1 MPNDKDEQMTFDDLD
16 RVEPDQKKRA
26 RKRKTA
32 KILEEIQEKIIDV
45 EFSDVM
51 RKSYIDYSMSV
62 ITARALPDVRDG
74 LKPVQRRIIYD
85 MQELG
90 TTSDKPYRKV
100 ARVVGDTMG
109 KYHPHGDSSLEGALV
124 VMAQDW
130 KQMEPLVDGHGNFGS
145 IEGDEAAASRY
156 IECRLTKYAEDV
168 LLSDIK
174 ENTID
179 LVPNYDE
186 ELTEPSVLPCKLPH
200 LLINGSEGIAVGM
213 ATSMPTHNTAE
224 VIDAAIWYLD
234 HEKDATIDGIMEIL
248 PGPDF
253 PTGGIVS
260 NKADLKEIYATG
272 SGRIKVRGK
281 VEVEQEKGGKERLVI
296 TEIPYPMIG
305 DGIGKFLQAVADLV
319 ENKTLTEIV
328 DISNQSS
335 KEGIRIV
342 LDLRKGA
349 DTEQIENILY
359 KKTRLEDTF
368 GCNFLAISNG
378 RPETMSILD
387 IYREYAAF
395 QYEIHTRLFENLLK
409 KADRR
414 REIDEG
420 LLKAIDVVD
429 TIVEVLRGSRTVA
442 QARECLMTGN
452 IEGIRFKTEEARVQ
466 AQTLRFTEVQA
477 QSILELRLARLVG
490 LEIEQIQEDYDKI
503 VKNINRYKKLLGS
516 RSAMR
521 SEIKKELEG
530 LKAKYGR
537 PRKTLI
543 TDAKEI
549 VIKEKPEE
557 ILPVWV
563 LIDRF
568 HYMRAVSEQIFDK
581 NKDQLE
587 GENKYVFHTQTD
599 QRLIAF
605 TDTGKAH
612 TIKVRD
618 IPYGRLKDKGTPI
631 DNISGHDS
639 KTENIIQIL
648 PLDPEQ
654 ELVFVSSDGYVKR
667 VSMQE
672 FDVTRRTIDSTK
684 LSPGATVVYV
694 APYDSK
700 RTLMLTSANRYGIRF
715 QQEEIPVQGK
725 VARGAIGLKL
735 EEGDHIE
742 EVSDNGLIH
751 LSKRGGKGKKR

>member
-272 SGRIKVRGK
+272 FGRIKVRGK

-305 DGIGKFLQAVADLV
+305 DGIGKFLQA
-319 ENKTLTEIV
+319 
-328 DISNQSS
+328 
-335 KEGIRIV
+335 
-342 LDLRKGA
+342 
-349 DTEQIENILY
+349 
-359 KKTRLEDTF
+359 
-368 GCNFLAISNG
+368 
-378 RPETMSILD
+378 P
-387 IYREYAAF
+387 
-395 QYEIHTRLFENLLK
+395 
-409 KADRR
+409 
-414 REIDEG
+414 
-420 LLKAIDVVD
+420 
-429 TIVEVLRGSRTVA
+429 
-442 QARECLMTGN
+442 
-452 IEGIRFKTEEARVQ
+452 
-466 AQTLRFTEVQA
+466 
-477 QSILELRLARLVG
+477 ILERRHPHRAGPAQR
-490 LEIEQIQEDYDKI
+490 
-503 VKNINRYKKLLGS
+503 
-516 RSAMR
+516 
-521 SEIKKELEG
+521 
-530 LKAKYGR
+530 GR
-537 PRKTLI
+537 
-543 TDAKEI
+543 
-549 VIKEKPEE
+549 
-557 ILPVWV
+557 
-563 LIDRF
+563 
-568 HYMRAVSEQIFDK
+568 HRAD
-581 NKDQLE
+581 
-587 GENKYVFHTQTD
+587 
-599 QRLIAF
+599 
-605 TDTGKAH
+605 
-612 TIKVRD
+612 
-618 IPYGRLKDKGTPI
+618 
-631 DNISGHDS
+631 
-639 KTENIIQIL
+639 
-648 PLDPEQ
+648 
-654 ELVFVSSDGYVKR
+654 
-667 VSMQE
+667 
-672 FDVTRRTIDSTK
+672 
-684 LSPGATVVYV
+684 
-694 APYDSK
+694 
-700 RTLMLTSANRYGIRF
+700 
-715 QQEEIPVQGK
+715 
-725 VARGAIGLKL
+725 
-735 EEGDHIE
+735 
-742 EVSDNGLIH
+742 
-751 LSKRGGKGKKR
+751 

>member
-1 MPNDKDEQMTFDDLD
+1 MPKKQDEQLSFDDLMD
-16 RVEPDQKKRA
+16 PKEEPKKN
-26 RKRKTA
+26 RKRKTKQA
-32 KILEEIQEKIIDV
+32 LEEIQEKILDV

-74 LKPVQRRIIYD
+74 LKPVQRRLIYD

-130 KQMEPLVDGHGNFGS
+130 KQYQPLVDGHGNFGS

-156 IECRLTKYAEDV
+156 IECRMTPYTEDV

-174 ENTID
+174 ENTVDFI
-179 LVPNYDE
+179 PNYDE
-186 ELTEPSVLPCKLPH
+186 ELDEPAVLPCRLPN
-200 LLINGSEGIAVGM
+200 LLINGTEGIAVGM
-213 ATSMPTHNTAE
+213 ATSMPTHNTGE

-234 HEKDATIDGIMEIL
+234 HEKQATIEDLMQIL

-253 PTGGIVS
+253 PTGGIIS
-260 NKADLKEIYATG
+260 NQSDLNAIYTTG
-272 SGRIKVRGK
+272 TGKIKVRGK
-281 VEVEQEKGGKERLVI
+281 VVIEQDKGGKEKLVI

-305 DGIGKFLQAVADLV
+305 DGIGKFLQSVADLV
-319 ENKTLTEIV
+319 ENKTLSDIV

-342 LDLRKGA
+342 LELKKGA

-368 GCNFLAISNG
+368 GCNFLAISHG

-387 IYREYAAF
+387 IYREFAAF
-395 QYEIHTRLFENLLK
+395 QYEIHTRKFENLLK
-409 KADRR
+409 KADRK

-429 TIVEVLRGSRTVA
+429 TIVEILRGSDTVA
-442 QARECLMTGN
+442 QAKTCLMTGN
-452 IEGIRFKTEEARVQ
+452 TTGIRFKTKTAEKQ
-466 AQTLRFTEVQA
+466 AKELRFTEIQA
-477 QSILELRLARLVG
+477 QSILELRLSRLVG
-490 LEIEQIQEDYDKI
+490 LELAAIQEDYDKI

-516 RSAMR
+516 HAEMR
-521 SEIKKELEG
+521 HEIVRGLES
-530 LKAKYGR
+530 LKAKYQK
-537 PRKTLI
+537 PRKTVI

-557 ILPVWV
+557 ILPVVV

-568 HYMRAVSEQIFDK
+568 HYIRAIDETLYEK
-581 NKDQLE
+581 NKEQLDPE
-587 GENKYVFHTQTD
+587 HKYVIPSATD

-612 TIKVRD
+612 TVKVKD
-618 IPYGRLKDKGTPI
+618 IPYGRLRDKGTPI
-631 DNISGHDS
+631 DNISGYDS
-639 KTENIIQIL
+639 KQENIIAIL
-648 PLDPEQ
+648 PLEVEK

-667 VSMQE
+667 VSMAE

-684 LSPGATVVYV
+684 LSPGSKVVYI
-694 APYDSK
+694 APYQDRS
-700 RTLMLTSANRYGIRF
+700 LMLTSANQYAIRF
-715 QQEEIPVQGK
+715 QQSEIPVQGK
-725 VARGAIGLKL
+725 TARGAIGMKL
-735 EEGDHIE
+735 EEGDSIA
-742 EVSDNGLIH
+742 EVSDSGLIRF
-751 LSKRGGKGKKR
+751 SKRGGKGKKR

>member
-1 MPNDKDEQMTFDDLD
+1 MPKKQDEQLSFDDLMD
-16 RVEPDQKKRA
+16 PKEEPKKS
-26 RKRKTA
+26 RKRKTKQA
-32 KILEEIQEKIIDV
+32 LEEIQEKILDV

-74 LKPVQRRIIYD
+74 LKPVQRRLIYD

-130 KQMEPLVDGHGNFGS
+130 KQYQPLVDGHGNFGS

-156 IECRLTKYAEDV
+156 IECRMTPYTEDV
-168 LLSDIK
+168 LLGDIK
-174 ENTID
+174 ENTVDFI
-179 LVPNYDE
+179 PNYDE
-186 ELTEPSVLPCKLPH
+186 ELDEPAVLPCRLPN
-200 LLINGSEGIAVGM
+200 LLINGTDGIAVGM
-213 ATSMPTHNTAE
+213 ATSMPTHNTGE

-234 HEKDATIDGIMEIL
+234 HEKQATIEDLMQIL

-253 PTGGIVS
+253 PTGGIIS
-260 NKADLKEIYATG
+260 NQSNLNAIYTTG
-272 SGRIKVRGK
+272 TGKIKVRGK
-281 VEVEQEKGGKERLVI
+281 VVIEQDKGGKEKLVI

-305 DGIGKFLQAVADLV
+305 DGIGKFLQSVADLV
-319 ENKTLTEIV
+319 ENKTLSDIV

-342 LDLRKGA
+342 LELKKGA

-368 GCNFLAISNG
+368 GCNFLAISHG

-387 IYREYAAF
+387 IYREFAAF
-395 QYEIHTRLFENLLK
+395 QYEIHTRKFENLLK
-409 KADRR
+409 KADRK

-429 TIVEVLRGSRTVA
+429 TIVEILRGSDTVA
-442 QARECLMTGN
+442 QAKTCLMTGN
-452 IEGIRFKTEEARVQ
+452 TTGIRFKTKTAEKQ
-466 AQTLRFTEVQA
+466 AKELRFTEIQA
-477 QSILELRLARLVG
+477 QSILELRLSRLVG
-490 LEIEQIQEDYDKI
+490 LELAAIQEDYDKI

-516 RSAMR
+516 HAEMR
-521 SEIKKELEG
+521 HEIVRGLES
-530 LKAKYGR
+530 LKAKYQK
-537 PRKTLI
+537 PRKTVI

-557 ILPVWV
+557 ILPVVV

-568 HYMRAVSEQIFDK
+568 HYIRAIDETLYEK
-581 NKDQLE
+581 NKEQLDPE
-587 GENKYVFHTQTD
+587 HKYVIPSATD

-612 TIKVRD
+612 TVKVKD
-618 IPYGRLKDKGTPI
+618 IPYGRLRDKGTPI
-631 DNISGHDS
+631 DNISGYDS
-639 KTENIIQIL
+639 KQEIIIAIL
-648 PLDPEQ
+648 PLEVEK

-667 VSMQE
+667 VSMAE

-684 LSPGATVVYV
+684 LSPGSKVVYV
-694 APYDSK
+694 APYQDRS
-700 RTLMLTSANRYGIRF
+700 LMLTSANQYAIRF
-715 QQEEIPVQGK
+715 QQSEIPVQGK
-725 VARGAIGLKL
+725 TARGAIGMKL
-735 EEGDHIE
+735 EEGDSIA
-742 EVSDNGLIH
+742 EVSDSGLIRF
-751 LSKRGGKGKKR
+751 SKRGGKGKKR